1 MDRKKE
7 ILEILEKNG
16 GYITAK
22 EVKQKNINNYY
33 LSALVN
39 EKKLIRIS
47 RGYYTTPNGFVDNF
61 YILMTKCKKAIFSD
75 ATALYFY
82 DLSDRNPLIYDITV
96 PYGYGNCYKNVKNV
110 TLHFVKMENLNLGAT
125 EIESPFGMKI
135 RVYDIERTI
144 CDIIKN
150 KNKMDIEIFTKALQR
165 YSRSKNKDLNK
176 LMRYAKKLKV
186 DKKVREYMEVLL

>member
-1 MDRKKE
+1 MK
-7 ILEILEKNG
+7 ILNMIEKNG
-16 GYITAK
+16 GYITTK
-22 EVKQKNINNYY
+22 EIKQEKINNYY
-33 LSALVN
+33 LTALVN
-39 EKKLIRIS
+39 EKKVRIS
-47 RGYYTTPNGFVDNF
+47 RGYYTTPNGFADNF
-61 YILMTKCKKAIFSD
+61 YILMTKCKKAVFSD

-82 DLSDRNPLIYDITV
+82 DLSDRNPIIYDITV
-96 PYGYGNCYKNVKNV
+96 PYGYGNCYKNVNNI
-110 TLHFVKMENLNLGAT
+110 TLHFIKLDNLNLGLD

-135 RVYDIERTI
+135 RVYDRERTI

-165 YSRSKNKDLNK
+165 YSKSKEKDLNK